1 VSVTVITDTGSDLTG
16 ADATRLGIEVVPLW
30 IVLGEDR
37 YRDGIDI
44 DRATF
49 FRRVGAGEIP
59 TTAPPSPEQ
68 FHDVFARVTGAGNDV
83 VAIVLSSGIS
93 QTYANALA
101 AAKEFGARVQVVDSL
116 GSAGTE
122 TLLALYALELAK
134 RGTSAAEI
142 AKRIDPKAL
151 KCATFF
157 AMHDLATLGRSG
169 RLPQAVVALGSL
181 TKVSLVLRYNEEG
194 KIVPAGQ
201 SFSFEKTCE
210 LRRGGSCDRSCA
222 QRARFIRARPGRRT
236 GRDARENVPRQA
248 RPRAGRGIYLRSIA
262 DDCHAPRHWRSRHL
276 RDRALGRFELGLE
289 TVK

>member
-1 VSVTVITDTGSDLTG
+1 MPVTVVTDSGSDFT
-16 ADATRLGIEVVPLW
+16 DVEATRLGIEVVPLW

-37 YRDGIDI
+37 YRDGVDI

-68 FHDVFARVTGAGNDV
+68 FRDVFARVVSGGNDV

-93 QTYANALA
+93 QTYANALT
-101 AAKEFGARVQVVDSL
+101 AAKEFGGRVQVVDSL

-134 RGTSAAEI
+134 GGTSASEI
-142 AKRIDPKAL
+142 AKRIDPKPL
-151 KCATFF
+151 KCATYF

-201 SFSFEKTCE
+201 SFSFDKTCE
-210 LRRGGSCDRSCA
+210 LMVDAVVRAIGHASSARVSFGHVQAEEQAATLKKMFQAKLGNSPA
-222 QRARFIRARPGRRT
+222 QEYTYEASLTIATHQGL
-236 GRDARENVPRQA
+236 GAVGIYAIVPA
-248 RPRAGRGIYLRSIA
+248 GAGR
-262 DDCHAPRHWRSRHL
+262 
-276 RDRALGRFELGLE
+276 
-289 TVK
+289 

>member
-1 VSVTVITDTGSDLTG
+1 MGVTIVTDTGSDLVG

-37 YRDGIDI
+37 YRDGVDI

-59 TTAPPSPEQ
+59 TTAPPTPEQ
-68 FHDVFARVTGAGNDV
+68 CRDVFARVTGAGNDV

-134 RGTSAAEI
+134 AGNSASEI

-151 KCATFF
+151 RCATYF

-169 RLPQAVVALGSL
+169 RLPPAVVALGSI
-181 TKVSLVLRYNEEG
+181 TNVSLVLRYNEEG

-210 LRRGGSCDRSCA
+210 LMVDAVVRAIGHA
-222 QRARFIRARPGRRT
+222 QSARVSFGH
-236 GRDARENVPRQA
+236 VQA
-248 RPRAGRGIYLRSIA
+248 AEQAETLKNMFQAKLGHAPAQQYTYEASLTIATHQGLGAVGIYAIV
-262 DDCHAPRHWRSRHL
+262 P
-276 RDRALGRFELGLE
+276 
-289 TVK
+289 

>member
-83 VAIVLSSGIS
+83 VAVVLSSGIS

-101 AAKEFGARVQVVDSL
+101 AAKEFDARVQVVDSL

-142 AKRIDPKAL
+142 AKRIDPKTL

-210 LRRGGSCDRSCA
+210 LMVDA
-222 QRARFIRARPGRRT
+222 VVRAIGHAPNVRVSFGHVQAEERAATLEKMFHAKLGHAPAEEYTYEASLTIATHQGI
-236 GRDARENVPRQA
+236 GAV
-248 RPRAGRGIYLRSIA
+248 GIYAIV
-262 DDCHAPRHWRSRHL
+262 P
-276 RDRALGRFELGLE
+276 
-289 TVK
+289 